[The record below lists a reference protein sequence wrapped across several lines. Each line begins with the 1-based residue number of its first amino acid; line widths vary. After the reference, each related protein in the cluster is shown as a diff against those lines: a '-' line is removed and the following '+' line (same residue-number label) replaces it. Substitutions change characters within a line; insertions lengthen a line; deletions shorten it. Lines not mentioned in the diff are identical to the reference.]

1 MRDPAQL
8 TAPAERAV
16 GTDTAASALKIAADI
31 VTRVVALKPNVI
43 DLGESPAA
51 AGPPRPPEFL
61 EDSQPTEQPALSPL
75 WLSLQLLRGVLVLAK
90 SAALAPVA
98 AQLTAALD
106 VLARLL
112 RIRAPL
118 LHASVVL
125 LAVHV
130 LRGTA
135 VVHSDRLAQRRT
147 HHALHATLLYAWS
160 SQACKHPRT
169 RRRRPSPPTC
179 RRRPSGSC
187 RYARAANA
195 TGGTRRVFIAGVC
208 PTVPALGD
216 VRRN

>member
-1 MRDPAQL
+1 M
-8 TAPAERAV
+8 
-16 GTDTAASALKIAADI
+16 
-31 VTRVVALKPNVI
+31 TRVVALKPNVI

-51 AGPPRPPEFL
+51 AAPPPPPPLL
-61 EDSQPTEQPALSPL
+61 EGSQPAEQPALSPL

-135 VVHSDRLAQRRT
+135 VAHADGLAHRRT
-147 HHALHATLLYAWS
+147 EHALHAASLLCVAAAGLQTPKDAAS
-160 SQACKHPRT
+160 PVVAADLPPPPERLVPVRARGL
-169 RRRRPSPPTC
+169 RRRWHA
-179 RRRPSGSC
+179 
-187 RYARAANA
+187 ARAHRRCLPHG
-195 TGGTRRVFIAGVC
+195 TCVRGGCA
-208 PTVPALGD
+208 
-216 VRRN
+216 